1 MLNKNHQK
9 IQVVG
14 VYKQFNQKLRSY
26 SIYSDSLQPISWRYF
41 SPSLALIEWVC
52 NPSNKTP
59 VALRIIT
66 THKPYI
72 KLFFP
77 VFLPL
82 YVKQK
87 PPENSGGWSFN
98 TIARNCVSYSIYS
111 THSNQLVGFLRHVRR
126 LAMGVESQQQ
136 NTCCGM
142 YYKCCFLILQSYFSL
157 L

>member
-9 IQVVG
+9 NQVVG

-52 NPSNKTP
+52 NPSNRTP

-87 PPENSGGWSFN
+87 NHRKIQVVGVSTQLLG
-98 TIARNCVSYSIYS
+98 IACLIQYI
-111 THSNQLVGFLRHVRR
+111 RHTPTNWLDFYVMFD
-126 LAMGVESQQQ
+126 A
-136 NTCCGM
+136 
-142 YYKCCFLILQSYFSL
+142 
-157 L
+157 